1 MKPLIRWPK
10 LLNPTQ
16 LSQIIRDN
24 QKNPLTAFRIFNEA
38 KSKYPNYRH
47 NGPVYAT
54 MINILAGTGRLSEM
68 KDVIYQMKQD
78 SCECKDSIFATVIQT
93 YANSG
98 LIDEAVSLFRNLP
111 HFNCVNWTQSF
122 NTLLH
127 ILLQDQKHESTLLE
141 TARELYLNNSIGW
154 EVRNRIPSLNLFIEA
169 LCRRNRS
176 DLALE
181 IFQEMNSLCCYPD
194 RNTYTVLMRG
204 LCEDGRL
211 NEATHLL
218 YSMFWRISQ
227 KGSGEDIIVYRTLL
241 EAMCDSGQV
250 EEAVEIL
257 GKVLRKGL
265 KTPKQRRQGV
275 SVRQFRE
282 IENLEGI
289 KGLINLALIK
299 GVVPSLS
306 SYSATSLDL
315 YSQGKIDDA
324 DRVFDESRQRG
335 FCPSLSMYEAKIEAL
350 CREGRAG
357 IAAVKVIEEEMVEG
371 NCVPTV
377 QTYKI
382 LVKGL
387 CGEGKSMVGLRYLG
401 KMDKQVGCVADKE
414 LYNILVEGLCSER
427 RFIEASKVF
436 EKMLNKRYWPS
447 VASYNRLVEGLCVV
461 GRRYEVVL
469 WLEEMT
475 SQGEFPDV
483 SLWNSLVK
491 LMCSES
497 TDTNDGVKMLQHLT
511 NSS

>member
-1 MKPLIRWPK
+1 
-10 LLNPTQ
+10 
-16 LSQIIRDN
+16 
-24 QKNPLTAFRIFNEA
+24 
-38 KSKYPNYRH
+38 
-47 NGPVYAT
+47 
-54 MINILAGTGRLSEM
+54 
-68 KDVIYQMKQD
+68 
-78 SCECKDSIFATVIQT
+78 
-93 YANSG
+93 
-98 LIDEAVSLFRNLP
+98 
-111 HFNCVNWTQSF
+111 
-122 NTLLH
+122 
-127 ILLQDQKHESTLLE
+127 
-141 TARELYLNNSIGW
+141 
-154 EVRNRIPSLNLFIEA
+154 
-169 LCRRNRS
+169 
-176 DLALE
+176 
-181 IFQEMNSLCCYPD
+181 
-194 RNTYTVLMRG
+194 MRG

-401 KMDKQVGCVADKE
+401 KMDNQVGCVADKE
-414 LYNILVEGLCSER
+414 LYNILVEGLCFER

-447 VASYNRLVEGLCVV
+447 AASYNRLVEGLCVV

-475 SQGEFPDV
+475 SQGELPNV

-497 TDTNDGVKMLQHLT
+497 TDTNDVVKMLQHLT
-511 NSS
+511 DSSY